1 MTSVAT
7 QSKMERFIEEG
18 PSSRKAILNRF
29 LDLDI
34 FEKLYNFSK
43 EELAVLSVKASS
55 YSTDWFKQSQELLSA
70 IAEKE
75 NELKVAD
82 ENITKLRDELDQVR
96 SWIAKNESSDSIEA
110 AANLLKTQQKLF
122 SLNRQLANA
131 EQERTVLAHKIANIQ
146 KEIDLLEEESNQ
158 IDFVGFQ
165 ADLQRMKEIEE
176 NLTDYSLDVREQE
189 RSIAA
194 KEKNIR
200 KLTLVPCGDQFPSC
214 LYIKDSHEDKKT
226 IEANKAKLVE
236 SSKQLAAIS
245 AELKKYQE
253 LQLKQKMARHLE
265 IRQTLKELTKEKAEK
280 ETQLGLVV
288 KSHAD
293 ISKWLKGAQ
302 QEETKLLEIA
312 ASKDDAEMFDLKK
325 KEQTK
330 LQNALFA
337 QERTKS
343 DALVQI
349 GKNKAKLEQLSKDQ
363 EDASVLLN
371 KSKVLETVQAAFHK
385 NGIPAII
392 LKTQLPAINAE
403 LANLLGGLVDFNITF
418 ETEPGSNSMDV
429 YIEDGHSRRIL
440 ELGSGMEKMIASIAI
455 RVALCNLSSLPKS
468 NLIILDEG
476 FNALD
481 EEHVGKCL
489 ELLQTLKSGFKTIM
503 VISHMQRVKEAADSI
518 IEVVSTGQDSR
529 VEA

>member
-1 MTSVAT
+1 
-7 QSKMERFIEEG
+7 
-18 PSSRKAILNRF
+18 
-29 LDLDI
+29 
-34 FEKLYNFSK
+34 
-43 EELAVLSVKASS
+43 
-55 YSTDWFKQSQELLSA
+55 
-70 IAEKE
+70 
-75 NELKVAD
+75 
-82 ENITKLRDELDQVR
+82 
-96 SWIAKNESSDSIEA
+96 
-110 AANLLKTQQKLF
+110 
-122 SLNRQLANA
+122 
-131 EQERTVLAHKIANIQ
+131 
-146 KEIDLLEEESNQ
+146 
-158 IDFVGFQ
+158 
-165 ADLQRMKEIEE
+165 
-176 NLTDYSLDVREQE
+176 
-189 RSIAA
+189 
-194 KEKNIR
+194 
-200 KLTLVPCGDQFPSC
+200 
-214 LYIKDSHEDKKT
+214 
-226 IEANKAKLVE
+226 
-236 SSKQLAAIS
+236 
-245 AELKKYQE
+245 
-253 LQLKQKMARHLE
+253 
-265 IRQTLKELTKEKAEK
+265 
-280 ETQLGLVV
+280 
-288 KSHAD
+288 
-293 ISKWLKGAQ
+293 
-302 QEETKLLEIA
+302 
-312 ASKDDAEMFDLKK
+312 
-325 KEQTK
+325 
-330 LQNALFA
+330 LFA